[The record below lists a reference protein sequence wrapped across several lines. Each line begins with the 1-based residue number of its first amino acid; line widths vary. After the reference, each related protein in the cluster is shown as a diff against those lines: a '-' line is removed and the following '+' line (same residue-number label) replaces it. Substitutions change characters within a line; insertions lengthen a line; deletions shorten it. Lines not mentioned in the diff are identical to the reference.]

1 LAQAIWASV
10 LPEICPDQIDMN
22 TDVSGDGGTG
32 APFEP
37 SELTSGD
44 PRFGQAPMMQEWA
57 DVLDVEDED
66 LLDRAPVGRGQVLQI
81 TAEVEQDENDDTSFK
96 VDGKDKSWFLQK
108 GAVTF
113 KCDEYN
119 SFSIHVTFCGGKT
132 NKFGDDYAE
141 LSRAEQHATMN
152 WLIMIGI
159 AARSKQLTGYKDCK
173 STGFY
178 FLFHLNYRR
187 THWRIIG
194 CPHNSELEDTNG
206 KLYTCNPQ
214 DANQFELPAYEGQS
228 LTVEYH
234 NRELWVLEN
243 GSRVVRGH
251 WAIPNDGAGAA
262 GALPDEQYV
271 PAILT
276 SNCPTHCN
284 VRVSNLSAT

>member
-1 LAQAIWASV
+1 
-10 LPEICPDQIDMN
+10 MN
-22 TDVSGDGGTG
+22 SDVSGNGGTG
-32 APFEP
+32 APVV
-37 SELTSGD
+37 SEKSPAATPHGD
-44 PRFGQAPMMQEWA
+44 PQSGLAPMQQEWA
-57 DVLDVEDED
+57 DVLDVEDEAI
-66 LLDRAPVGRGQVLQI
+66 LDSAPVGRGPVLQI
-81 TAEVEQDENDDTSFK
+81 TSEVVQDEDDDSCFK

-113 KCDEYN
+113 KCDNYN
-119 SFSIHVTFCGGKT
+119 SFRTLVTFCGGKT
-132 NKFGDDYAE
+132 NKFGDDYAD

-159 AARSKQLTGYKDCK
+159 AARAKRLTGYKDCK

-194 CPHNSELEDTNG
+194 CPHNSELEDTDGN
-206 KLYTCNPQ
+206 LYTCNPQ
-214 DANQFELPAYEGQS
+214 DSNQFELPAYEGQT

-234 NRELWVLEN
+234 NQELWVLEN

-251 WAIPNDGAGAA
+251 WAIPHAGTAAA
-262 GALPDEQYV
+262 GNLPDEQYA

-276 SNCPTHCN
+276 SNCPTSCK
-284 VRVSNLSAT
+284 VQVSNISAI